1 MGCRAT
7 PEPFD
12 GWTAEG
18 LGIALRMKSGD
29 LARNPRR
36 GKWLLI
42 GIGVAVLLGCLIV
55 GGVALV
61 ALRRL
66 QARSRD

>member
-1 MGCRAT
+1 MESRVT
-7 PEPFD
+7 PEQFD

-29 LARNPRR
+29 LARHPHR
-36 GKWLLI
+36 GKWLLV
-42 GIGVAVLLGCLIV
+42 GIGVAVLLGCLV
-55 GGVALV
+55 LGGVALF
-61 ALRRL
+61 ASRRL